1 MPCFAPLEILLIATA
16 QIIFCITID
25 LHRESFC
32 LADDVRYLHDYGLP
46 HIVSAYV
53 NRCGDFLVQY

>member
-32 LADDVRYLHDYGLP
+32 LADD
-46 HIVSAYV
+46 AYATYV
-53 NRCGDFLVQY
+53 TMAYHT